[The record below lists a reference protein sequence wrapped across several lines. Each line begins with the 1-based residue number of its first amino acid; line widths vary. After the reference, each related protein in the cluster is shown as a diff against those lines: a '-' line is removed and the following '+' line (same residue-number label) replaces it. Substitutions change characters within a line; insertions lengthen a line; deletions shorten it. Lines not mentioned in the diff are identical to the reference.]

1 MESSADAIKIAVA
14 TIITAVVITIVLFI
28 SGMLNTS
35 TNKAADSAITTVNEV
50 VNYDISGEEVRHL
63 IEKLYDQNVFI
74 RVITKANRSGFTN
87 QIAVGSYNLHAF
99 DDIYYRDS
107 DKFING
113 EGSFKVTLGYDAND
127 VFYGIMFKQV

>member
-50 VNYDISGEEVRHL
+50 INYDITKYDGQTISGEEVRHL
-63 IEKLYDQNVFI
+63 IEKL
-74 RVITKANRSGFTN
+74 
-87 QIAVGSYNLHAF
+87 
-99 DDIYYRDS
+99 
-107 DKFING
+107 
-113 EGSFKVTLGYDAND
+113 
-127 VFYGIMFKQV
+127 